1 MELYWKNY
9 KTDRLVSNAD
19 TEAVHPPPLS
29 CLVPQ
34 LEASEHFDYRMNL
47 LTVPFVLSCRAWQ
60 GYRRGHSA
68 SSDLTDR
75 VVG

>member
-34 LEASEHFDYRMNL
+34 LETSEHFDYRIGLADGPVRDL
-47 LTVPFVLSCRAWQ
+47 L
-60 GYRRGHSA
+60 
-68 SSDLTDR
+68 SSVARISPWL
-75 VVG
+75 